1 MTSIRDS
8 IVTHKPPSKDFTG
21 WFSEAVWGHR
31 LQAQSGWA
39 TMLELLGMVEGML
52 DEGKLLFPTI
62 PAEDAIYSARISQEL
77 RILLFNNPRMLQIHN
92 DHQGDENL
100 MWETWLEDM
109 KGRSGDDAVQFHYLR
124 DDRNTFGSVVDKIEL
139 LRKLTLDSGKTG
151 KFTNKLLFPIGP
163 AALYEPSDLNFVR
176 DRTIF
181 TRTGEIAYLMLSRAS
196 EPLRKKLRNLL
207 TDFLKDTTSRNKL
220 LLSLSPKGN
229 STRGK
234 KKGGTF
240 LPYTTH
246 PAFDRLAGDMI
257 AILELGLPHQDALEH
272 IRFLLPF
279 HIYLYGLETSWAW
292 AGRDGRPFLVCEIP
306 GPKMDVV
313 RRASIGNRDEN
324 EALGVEAMRYYV
336 SHRIESDTEVTEII
350 NPNYRPDV
358 GEKDRSNDL
367 INEFQRIFHL
377 NDDRTEMLRKLETRE
392 EVRAKL
398 QSEAEAAYRSGTLP
412 ALESLG
418 REAGLIDSRGTI
430 RKRYAPTDNL
440 LRALI
445 FANIPDQSSIEEK
458 DFLKALHTRY
468 GLVFAPSEATA
479 TIKRHNPQHFDEAD
493 YKRNQSR
500 LTRRLVGLGL
510 GKAMS
515 DSCAYIS
522 NPLGRP
528 TILESSAKDPSTPI

>member
-1 MTSIRDS
+1 MTPIRDS

-52 DEGKLLFPTI
+52 DVGKLLSRTT
-62 PAEDAIYSARISQEL
+62 PAENAIYTARISKEL
-77 RILLFNNPRMLQIHN
+77 RILLFNNPRMLQIRN
-92 DHQGDENL
+92 DHHGDENL
-100 MWETWLEDM
+100 MWDTWIEDM
-109 KGRSGDDAVQFHYLR
+109 KGRTGDDAVQFHYLR
-124 DDRNTFGSVVDKIEL
+124 DGKNTFGSVVDKIEL
-139 LRKLTLDSGKTG
+139 LRQLTLDSGKTG

-181 TRTGEIAYLMLSRAS
+181 TRSGEIGYLMLTRAS
-196 EPLRKKLRNLL
+196 APLRDKLRKLL
-207 TDFLKDTTSRNKL
+207 TDFLKETTSRNKL
-220 LLSLSPKGN
+220 LQSLSPKEK
-229 STRGK
+229 TARGE

-246 PAFDRLAGDMI
+246 PAFDRLAEDMI

-272 IRFLLPF
+272 IRFLLSF
-279 HIYLYGLETSWAW
+279 HLYLYGLETSWAW
-292 AGRDGRPFLVCEIP
+292 AGRGGKPFLVCEIP

-324 EALGVEAMRYYV
+324 EALGVEAMRRYV
-336 SHRIESDTEVTEII
+336 DHRIVSDSTVTEII
-350 NPNYRPDV
+350 SQDYRPDV
-358 GEKDRSNDL
+358 GEKDRCNDL

-377 NDDRTEMLRKLETRE
+377 NDDRIELLRKQETRTA
-392 EVRAKL
+392 VQVKL
-398 QSEAEAAYRSGTLP
+398 QAEAEAAYRSGTLG

-418 REAGLIDSRGTI
+418 REAGLIDSRGTN

-445 FANIPDQSSIEEK
+445 FANIADDSSVEEK
-458 DFLKALHTRY
+458 DFLKELYARY

-479 TIKRHNPQHFDEAD
+479 TIAGHNPQHYDEAD
-493 YKRNQSR
+493 YKRNQAR

-510 GKAMS
+510 GNAMS

-528 TILESSAKDPSTPI
+528 TVIESPTRNPSTSA

>member
-1 MTSIRDS
+1 MSLIRDS
-8 IVTHKPPSKDFTG
+8 IVTHKPSSKDFTG

-31 LQAQSGWA
+31 LQSQSGGWA

-52 DEGKLLFPTI
+52 YEGKLLEPTT
-62 PAEDAIYSARISQEL
+62 PTEDATYTARVSQEL
-77 RILLFNNPRMLQIHN
+77 RILLFNNPRMLQIRN

-124 DDRNTFGSVVDKIEL
+124 DGKNTFGSIVDKIEL

-163 AALYEPSDLNFVR
+163 AALYEPADLNFVR

-181 TRTGEIAYLMLSRAS
+181 TRTGEIAYLMLTRATA
-196 EPLRKKLRNLL
+196 PLRDKLRNLL

-220 LLSLSPKGN
+220 LLSLSPKEKT
-229 STRGK
+229 SRGK
-234 KKGGTF
+234 KKGGAF
-240 LPYTTH
+240 LPYATH
-246 PAFDRLAGDMI
+246 PAFDRMAGDLI
-257 AILELGLPHQDALEH
+257 SILELGLPHQDALEH

-292 AGRDGRPFLVCEIP
+292 AGRDGKPFLVCEIP

-324 EALGVEAMRYYV
+324 ESLGVEAMRHYV
-336 SHRIESDTEVTEII
+336 THRIESDTTVTEII
-350 NPNYRPDV
+350 SSNYRPDV

-377 NDDRTEMLRKLETRE
+377 NDDRTELLRKLETRE

-398 QSEAEAAYRSGTLP
+398 QAESEAAYRSGTLP

-430 RKRYAPTDNL
+430 RKRYAPTDSL

-458 DFLKALHTRY
+458 DFLNALYIRY
-468 GLVFAPSEATA
+468 GLVFAPSEASE
-479 TIKRHNPQHFDEAD
+479 TIKIHNPQHYDEAD

-528 TILESSAKDPSTPI
+528 TTI

>member
-8 IVTHKPPSKDFTG
+8 IVTHQPPSKDFTG

-31 LQAQSGWA
+31 LQAQSSWA
-39 TMLELLGMVEGML
+39 TMLELLGMAEGML
-52 DEGKLLFPTI
+52 DEGKLLSPTT
-62 PAEDAIYSARISQEL
+62 PAEDAIYAARISQEL
-77 RILLFNNPRMLQIHN
+77 RILLFNNPRMLQIRN

-100 MWETWLEDM
+100 MWESWLEDM

-124 DDRNTFGSVVDKIEL
+124 DGKNTFASVVEKIEL
-139 LRKLTLDSGKTG
+139 LRKLTLNSSKTG

-163 AALYEPSDLNFVR
+163 AALYEPSDLNFAR

-181 TRTGEIAYLMLSRAS
+181 TRTGEIAYLMLTRAS
-196 EPLRKKLRNLL
+196 EPLRNKLRNLL
-207 TDFLKDTTSRNKL
+207 TEFLKDTTSRNKL
-220 LLSLSPKGN
+220 LLSLTPAEK
-229 STRGK
+229 TMRGK

-257 AILELGLPHQDALEH
+257 AIFELGLPHQDALEH

-292 AGRDGRPFLVCEIP
+292 AGRDAPPFLVCEIP

-324 EALGVEAMRYYV
+324 EALGVEAMRHYV
-336 SHRIESDTEVTEII
+336 DYRIKSDGTATEIMS
-350 NPNYRPDV
+350 PSYRPDV
-358 GEKDRSNDL
+358 GEKDRSHDL
-367 INEFQRIFHL
+367 VNEFQRIFHL
-377 NDDRTEMLRKLETRE
+377 DKDRTELLQKLETRE
-392 EVRAKL
+392 EVQAKL
-398 QSEAEAAYRSGTLP
+398 QAEAGAAYRSGTLA

-418 REAGLIDSRGTI
+418 REAGLIDSRGTN

-445 FANIPDQSSIEEK
+445 FANIPDESSIEEK
-458 DFLKALHTRY
+458 DFLKALHARY
-468 GLVFAPSEATA
+468 GLVFAPSEAA
-479 TIKRHNPQHFDEAD
+479 ETIKVHNSQHYDEAD
-493 YKRNQSR
+493 YKRNQFR

-510 GKAMS
+510 GHAMS

-528 TILESSAKDPSTPI
+528 ATI